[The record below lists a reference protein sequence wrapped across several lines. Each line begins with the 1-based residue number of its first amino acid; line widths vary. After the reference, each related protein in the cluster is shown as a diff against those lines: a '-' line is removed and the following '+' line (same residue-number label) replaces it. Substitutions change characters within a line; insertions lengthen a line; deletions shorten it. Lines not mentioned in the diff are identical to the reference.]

1 MTVAASNGPSRLR
14 LPVSKVALRADRKE
28 VLKSLVRIALF
39 ELKFVLEVET
49 DLVEVARLL
58 AC

>member
-1 MTVAASNGPSRLR
+1 
-14 LPVSKVALRADRKE
+14 VALRADRKE